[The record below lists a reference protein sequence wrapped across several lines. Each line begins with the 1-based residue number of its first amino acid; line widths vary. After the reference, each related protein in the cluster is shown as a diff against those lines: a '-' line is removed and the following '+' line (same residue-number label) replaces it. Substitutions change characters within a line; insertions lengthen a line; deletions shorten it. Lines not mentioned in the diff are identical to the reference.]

1 METDRQAGWQG
12 VLAAPAVPRLVELYR
27 AHADRLAVA
36 RDEQRR
42 LLRSRPGMRA
52 QLDDVEA
59 ELTYLLLRDARPA
72 TVVEIG
78 ALHGW
83 STSWILRAL
92 RDNGTGRLHSYD
104 RITNARDNL
113 PAELTDGRWTFT
125 GGDAR
130 DTAPGMPLED
140 AGYLFV
146 DAAHSARFARW
157 YLAALFPRLAPGTPV
172 SVHDVFHGRRAKPF
186 SEGSVL
192 LRYLSDRGVPHLTAS
207 AARDPGV
214 AGELWEVRREL
225 GFVDPVHTGRD
236 NPMVFFTLR

>member
-1 METDRQAGWQG
+1 METRRQA
-12 VLAAPAVPRLVELYR
+12 VPAAPAVPRLAELYR
-27 AHADRLAVA
+27 THADRLAVV
-36 RDEQRR
+36 RDEQRA

-59 ELTYLLLRDARPA
+59 ELTYLLLREARPA
-72 TVVEIG
+72 VVVEIG

-92 RDNGTGRLHSYD
+92 RDNGAGRLYSYD

-130 DTAPGMPLED
+130 DTAVGMPLAD
-140 AGYLFV
+140 TGYLFV

-157 YLAALFPRLAPGTPV
+157 YLAELFPRVGSGVPV
-172 SVHDVFHGRRAKPF
+172 SVHDVFHGRWAKPF

-192 LRYLSDRGVPHLTAS
+192 LRYLADRGVGYLTAS
-207 AARDPGV
+207 AARDRQV
-214 AGELWEVRREL
+214 AERLWAVRRDL
-225 GFVDPVHTGRD
+225 GLTEPVHSGRD

>member
-1 METDRQAGWQG
+1 M
-12 VLAAPAVPRLVELYR
+12 LAPPAVARLERLYR
-27 AHADRLAVA
+27 THADRLAVA

-59 ELTYLLLRDARPA
+59 ELTYLLLRDVRPA
-72 TVVEIG
+72 AVVEVG

-130 DTAPGMPLED
+130 DTAAGMPLED
-140 AGYLFV
+140 TGYLFV

-157 YLAALFPRLAPGTPV
+157 YLADLFPRLASGTPV

-192 LRYLSDRGVPHLTAS
+192 LRYLSDRGVGHLTTS
-207 AARDPGV
+207 PARDPGV
-214 AGELWEVRREL
+214 AGQLAEVRREL
-225 GFVDPVHTGRD
+225 GLTEPVHTGRD